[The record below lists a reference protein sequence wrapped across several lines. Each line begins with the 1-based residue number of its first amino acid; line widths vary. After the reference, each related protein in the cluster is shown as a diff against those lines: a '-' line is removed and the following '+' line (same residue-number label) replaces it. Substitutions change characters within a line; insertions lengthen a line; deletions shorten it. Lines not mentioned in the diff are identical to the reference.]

1 VHRPKLLLLDEPTGG
16 VDPVTRQDFWQLL
29 LQIVAEDGVAVLV
42 STPYMDEVARC
53 HRVGM
58 MKDGKMVVEGTPKSL
73 RQPLQERILEISGT
87 NAREAVVKVRSLD
100 GVEDAQV
107 YGERL
112 RVRVANGKKAQL
124 KTISSALTGAS
135 IRNVQPTLEDVFIAH
150 VSTTGKSDG

>member
-1 VHRPKLLLLDEPTGG
+1 
-16 VDPVTRQDFWQLL
+16 
-29 LQIVAEDGVAVLV
+29 
-42 STPYMDEVARC
+42 
-53 HRVGM
+53 
-58 MKDGKMVVEGTPKSL
+58 
-73 RQPLQERILEISGT
+73 LQERILEISGT

-150 VSTTGKSDG
+150 VSTTGKSGG